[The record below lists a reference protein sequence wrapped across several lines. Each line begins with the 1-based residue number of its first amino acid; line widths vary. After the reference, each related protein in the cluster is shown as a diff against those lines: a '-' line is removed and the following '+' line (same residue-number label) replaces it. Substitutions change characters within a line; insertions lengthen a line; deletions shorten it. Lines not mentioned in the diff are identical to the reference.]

1 MIQEDIRNNV
11 VSFLQELVE
20 KAGLPLEISRITCRM
35 QAPKSA
41 ELDWDWAFEYL
52 NEETHFDLAIG
63 IKIDDDIDGMAVG
76 IYCDE
81 NEILEVQAVESF
93 VRLDE
98 DHPLKGK
105 MVLLTLIAAI
115 YFVLQ
120 AEGKGV
126 HVVAPEIDLINYYEK
141 FSLTFKQ
148 NHNGEPSPRMTGN
161 IEELSQNLTNMIDG
175 LA

>member
-1 MIQEDIRNNV
+1 MIQEEIRNNV
-11 VSFLQELVE
+11 VSFLQDLVKE
-20 KAGLPLEISRITCRM
+20 ADLPLEVSRITCRM
-35 QAPKSA
+35 HAPNHA
-41 ELDWDWAFEYL
+41 ELDWDWAFNFL
-52 NEETHFDLAIG
+52 NNQAHFDLAIG

-93 VRLDE
+93 VRLE
-98 DHPLKGK
+98 DAHPLKGK

-120 AEGKGV
+120 VEGKGV
-126 HVVAPEIDLINYYEK
+126 HVIAPDMNLINYYEK
-141 FSLTFKQ
+141 FSLTFKE
-148 NHNGEPSPRMTGN
+148 NYDGEPSPRMTGN
-161 IEELSQNLTNMIDG
+161 IDELSQRLTSMIDD